1 LKGKN
6 DVFQFSE
13 SARDIGL
20 LAGAC
25 DWLYVGASVRD
36 SWLAGPLIPYAILAV
51 VLAAGWTFWPRP
63 APEVGQSVALPP
75 ANEVRTVEKIIERPK
90 IVYVY
95 PQKTK
100 QALNLPQDVV
110 ADPAKKAIATGKLDA
125 EEREY
130 SLTAVLDTE
139 TGDSHVYAR
148 PEPLPWIGPGKRGA
162 VGMAYG
168 MKNGNQVGMIYAEH
182 DLLRVKAL
190 HAGARAQAFSDGD
203 WFAGWYV
210 EIRW

>member
-1 LKGKN
+1 MYDRLILAAAA
-6 DVFQFSE
+6 V
-13 SARDIGL
+13 L
-20 LAGAC
+20 LA
-25 DWLYVGASVRD
+25 
-36 SWLAGPLIPYAILAV
+36 
-51 VLAAGWTFWPRP
+51 LAAWTFWPRP
-63 APEVGQSVALPP
+63 VPEVGQAVALPP
-75 ANEVRTVEKIIERPK
+75 AKEVRTVEKIIERPK

-100 QALNLPQDVV
+100 QTLSLPPDVV
-110 ADPAKKAIATGKLDA
+110 ADPAKKVITTGKLDA

-168 MKNGNQVGMIYAEH
+168 IKDGNQVGMIYAEH

-203 WFAGWYV
+203 WFAGGYV
-210 EIRW
+210 ELRW